1 MKEIKLLDCT
11 LRDGGYINNWEF
23 GEQVISSLVN
33 HVLIAGV
40 EVMELGYLS
49 MVNSGSKDSAR
60 FSDLKDVRR
69 AFSSAKT
76 PQQDYAVMINYGEY
90 PAESLPMAEPEAP
103 IIRLAFHRKNLKEA
117 FEYMKILQGKGFR
130 YYIQPMG
137 VLNYSDKDFIDLIEM
152 ANTLSPE
159 AFYVV
164 DSFGVLELKDFRR
177 LIFLVDNN
185 LRPGILLGY
194 HAHNNLQQA
203 YSNAKYM
210 IEQGLMHDL
219 IIDASVFGMGRG
231 AGNLNIELFAKHLN
245 RHYGKKYN
253 IEPFL
258 EVFDECLKPIFARQF
273 WGYSL
278 PFYLSSIHNCHPNY
292 ALFFSEK
299 NTLTVKSIHELL
311 SSISDE
317 DKIGFSKE
325 KAARYYSNYMDN
337 FIDDKEDVHRLFDS
351 IAGRNVLI
359 LAPGKSISA
368 QEATVQAYIRENH
381 PVVIGVNRSSEKYQ
395 YDYLFVTN
403 EKRLI
408 DKPGNVR
415 KFIKTSNLHKKL
427 ADTLQVN
434 YSSYLSGNAMVCDNP
449 TLMLLNLLVSM
460 GIHQVAI
467 AGFDGFSS
475 NPDDNYFAQGL
486 SMGSSIES
494 KVEKNR
500 QVTEEV
506 AVLKGKIGIDFLT
519 DSVYNQ

>member
-1 MKEIKLLDCT
+1 MNNIKLLDCT

-23 GEQVISSLVN
+23 GKDVISRLVN
-33 HVLIAGV
+33 QVLIAGV

-49 MVNSGSKDSAR
+49 TVNSGDENTAR
-60 FSDLKDVRR
+60 YGSLKDVRR
-69 AFSSAKT
+69 AYSNIKSDK
-76 PQQDYAVMINYGEY
+76 QDYAVMINYGEY
-90 PAESLPMAEPEAP
+90 SAELLPKAEPDDP
-103 IIRLAFHRKNLKEA
+103 IIRVAFHRKNLQEA
-117 FEYMKILQGKGFR
+117 FELINVLDSKGYR

-137 VLNYSDKDFIDLIEM
+137 VLNYSDKDFIELINL
-152 ANTLSPE
+152 ANATNAE

-185 LRPGILLGY
+185 LRPEIMLGY

-210 IEQGLMHDL
+210 VEQGLSHSL

-245 RHYGKKYN
+245 RNYGKSYN

-299 NTLTVKSIHELL
+299 NTLSVKSIHELL
-311 SSISDE
+311 SQISDE
-317 DKIGFSKE
+317 DKIGFSKD
-325 KAARYYSNYMDN
+325 KAAQYYNNYMDN
-337 FIDDKEDVHRLFDS
+337 FIDDKSDVKKLYDS
-351 IAGRNVLI
+351 LQNRTVLI
-359 LAPGKSISA
+359 LAPGKSIVKNK
-368 QEATVQAYIRENH
+368 ETIKEFIINNN
-381 PVVIGVNRSSEKYQ
+381 PVVIGVNRSSEDYE
-395 YDYLFVTN
+395 YDYLFVNN

-408 DKPGNVR
+408 DKPVNVG
-415 KFIKTSNLHKKL
+415 KFIKTSNLHKIL
-427 ADTLQVN
+427 PDTIQIN
-434 YSSYLSGNAMVCDNP
+434 YASYLSENPVVSDNP
-449 TLMLLNLLVSM
+449 TLMLLNLMVSM
-460 GIHQVAI
+460 GVKGVAI

-475 NPDDNYFAQGL
+475 NPEENYFAQGL
-486 SMGSSIES
+486 SMGSSIAS
-494 KVEKNR
+494 KVEKNQLVSD
-500 QVTEEV
+500 QV
-506 AVLKGKIGIDFLT
+506 AKLQRKIKMIFLT
-519 DSVYNQ
+519 DSIYCK

>member
-1 MKEIKLLDCT
+1 MSEIKLLDCT
-11 LRDGGYINNWEF
+11 LRDGGYVNNWEF
-23 GEQVISSLVN
+23 GKDVISRVVN
-33 HVLIAGV
+33 QVLIAGI

-49 MVNSGSKDSAR
+49 TIQSGNEDTAR
-60 FSDLKDVRR
+60 YSSLKDVRR
-69 AFSSAKT
+69 AYSNIKSDH
-76 PQQDYAVMINYGEY
+76 QDYAVMINYGEY
-90 PAESLPMAEPEAP
+90 SADLLPDAEINDP

-117 FEYMKILQGKGFR
+117 FEFINSLDSKGFR

-137 VLNYSDKDFIDLIEM
+137 VLNYSDKEFIELINM
-152 ANTLSPE
+152 ANATHAE

-185 LRPGILLGY
+185 LRPEIMLGY

-210 IEQGLMHDL
+210 IEQGLSHSM

-245 RHYGKKYN
+245 RYYGKNYN

-311 SSISDE
+311 SGISEE
-317 DKIGFSKE
+317 DKISYSKD
-325 KAARYYSNYMDN
+325 KAAQYYNSYMDN
-337 FIDDKEDVHRLFDS
+337 YIDDKADVKALYDS
-351 IAGRNVLI
+351 IGERPVLI
-359 LAPGKSISA
+359 LAPGKSI
-368 QEATVQAYIRENH
+368 IREMEIVKSYIENNN
-381 PVVIGVNRSSEKYQ
+381 PIVIGVNRSSEEYK

-403 EKRLI
+403 EKRLV
-408 DKPGNVR
+408 DKPANVG
-415 KFIKTSNLHKKL
+415 KFIKTSNLHKIL
-427 ADTLQVN
+427 PETIQVN
-434 YSSYLSGNAMVCDNP
+434 YSSYLAENPIVCDNP

-460 GIHQVAI
+460 GIRDVSV

-475 NPDDNYFAQGL
+475 NPEDNYFAQGL
-486 SMGSSIES
+486 SMGSSITS
-494 KVEKNR
+494 KVEKNKL
-500 QVTEEV
+500 VSNEV
-506 AVLKGKIGIDFLT
+506 KGLQKRIKINFLT
-519 DSVYNQ
+519 ESLYK

>member
-1 MKEIKLLDCT
+1 MSEIKLLDCT
-11 LRDGGYINNWEF
+11 LRDGGYINNWDF
-23 GEQVISSLVN
+23 GKDVISRLVN
-33 HVLIAGV
+33 QVLIAGV

-49 MVNSGSKDSAR
+49 TVNSGDEDTAR
-60 FSDLKDVRR
+60 YSSMKDVRR
-69 AFSSAKT
+69 AYSNIKSDH
-76 PQQDYAVMINYGEY
+76 QDYAVMINYGEY
-90 PAESLPMAEPEAP
+90 SADLLPKAEPDDP
-103 IIRLAFHRKNLKEA
+103 IIRVAFHRKNLKDA
-117 FEYMKILQGKGFR
+117 FELINALDGKGFR

-137 VLNYSDKDFIDLIEM
+137 VLNYSDKDFIELINM
-152 ANTLSPE
+152 ANATHAE

-185 LRPGILLGY
+185 LRPEITLGY

-210 IEQGLMHDL
+210 IEQGLSHNL

-245 RHYGKKYN
+245 RYYGKNYN

-258 EVFDECLKPIFARQF
+258 EVFDECLKPIFVRQF

-311 SSISDE
+311 SRISDE
-317 DKIGFSKE
+317 DKIGFSKD
-325 KAARYYSNYMDN
+325 KAAQYYNSYMDN
-337 FIDDKEDVHRLFDS
+337 YIDDKADVKTLYDS
-351 IAGRNVLI
+351 IGERPVLI
-359 LAPGKSISA
+359 LAPGKSIIRDM
-368 QEATVQAYIRENH
+368 EMLKTYIKKHN
-381 PVVIGVNRSSEKYQ
+381 PVVIGVNRSSEEYK

-403 EKRLI
+403 EKRLV
-408 DKPGNVR
+408 DKPANVG
-415 KFIKTSNLHKKL
+415 KFIKTSNLHKIL
-427 ADTLQVN
+427 LETIQVN
-434 YSSYLSGNAMVCDNP
+434 YSSYLAENPVVCDNP

-460 GIHQVAI
+460 GIREVFV

-475 NPDDNYFAQGL
+475 NPEDNYFAQGL
-486 SMGSSIES
+486 SMGSSITS
-494 KVEKNR
+494 KVEKNKL
-500 QVTEEV
+500 VSDEV
-506 AVLKGKIGIDFLT
+506 KGLRRRIKINFLT
-519 DSVYNQ
+519 ESLYK